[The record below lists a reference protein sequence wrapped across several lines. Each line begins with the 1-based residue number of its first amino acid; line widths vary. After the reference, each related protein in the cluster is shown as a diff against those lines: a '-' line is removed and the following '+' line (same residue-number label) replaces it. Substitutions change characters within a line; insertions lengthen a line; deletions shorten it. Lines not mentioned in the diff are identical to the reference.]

1 MGGGGGGGGGN
12 GETEW
17 GGGGDGGKREQER
30 EWRREG
36 DYLANSH
43 TLRFTKYVA
52 FLKKIN
58 HTIYKLYGCSVHCYN
73 NY

>member
-1 MGGGGGGGGGN
+1 MGN

-17 GGGGDGGKREQER
+17 GGRSWREEGTG
-30 EWRREG
+30 EGVGREG